1 MSFKISENYAKLIK
15 TFIDEI
21 NNAPDEAF
29 DGKTYAEYYATMSE
43 DSKSGCD
50 ALIDEI
56 CSYEDYDKAD
66 SYVDAEEAIDAV
78 LRFGDCTPEEL
89 VEYLMNQYDEY
100 REMEAEQSYSNYL
113 SEKADR
119 DYEYWKDEKMGLC

>member
-1 MSFKISENYAKLIK
+1 MSISVSNNKSIMTLIH
-15 TFIDEI
+15 EI

-50 ALIDEI
+50 AIIDEI
-56 CSYEDYDKAD
+56 CSYEDYEKAD
-66 SYVDAEEAIDAV
+66 SYVDAEEIIDAI
-78 LRFGDCTPEEL
+78 LMLGSCTPEEL
-89 VEYLMNQYDEY
+89 VDYLIKQYDEY
-100 REMEAEQSYSNYL
+100 REMESEQNYSNYL

-119 DYEYWKDEKMGLC
+119 DYEYWKDEQMGLC